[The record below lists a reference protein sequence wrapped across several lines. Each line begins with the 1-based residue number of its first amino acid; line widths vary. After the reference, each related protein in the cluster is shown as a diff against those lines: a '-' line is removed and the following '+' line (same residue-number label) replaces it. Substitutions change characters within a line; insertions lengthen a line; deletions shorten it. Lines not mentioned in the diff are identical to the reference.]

1 MKTKYIIPNEAIE
14 DFKNSID
21 MAIMAYELIK
31 KDVSTKSSRNKGLSS
46 NLLGAMRN
54 GNLKDKQMNPVLI
67 VLNGFI
73 KELND
78 LKTKVGHINTKKVVC
93 PNLVMFL
100 GFMEFKNPLSNAIV
114 VKVMQDSLHD
124 RRFEETLSL
133 RDKEK
138 FAESYELQEMICKL
152 LDGYYI
158 PKEGSSLINV
168 SYLGILGN
176 ASYFSKLMVEWIVTK
191 ETIKDGMTILVN
203 RVGLSNMDSWDNF
216 IDNYNTKYRNELTK
230 EIVTETEKEYKKG
243 TTLMYTETKE
253 LEYYIKGGVVK
264 HLCAPRTFLELLKR
278 NNYSLNARSSLEKQ
292 MQNALMMA
300 SLKENND
307 LIGAYLG
314 SIDIRYQEMWAYLV
328 ENADSLK
335 QVSLEDIRKN
345 FYLVPEIGEGY
356 GYTKED
362 FDYFM
367 IDSLV
372 SNYHLAKNH
381 NKALRLIREG
391 KINVNFEKSGKKFKK
406 IA

>member
-1 MKTKYIIPNEAIE
+1 MKTKYIIPTAAIE
-14 DFKNSID
+14 DFKNSLERTIKVYEMIVND
-21 MAIMAYELIK
+21 LKLRDYMTNDLKEEKDPDDTQLKNMAI
-31 KDVSTKSSRNKGLSS
+31 V
-46 NLLGAMRN
+46 
-54 GNLKDKQMNPVLI
+54 VF
-67 VLNGFI
+67 NGFI
-73 KELND
+73 RD
-78 LKTKVGHINTKKVVC
+78 LKDLKNKVGHINTKKVESV
-93 PNLVMFL
+93 NLSCFL
-100 GFMEFKNPLSNAIV
+100 GFLELTNPLSNAIIIKIMKDTENNEDFNKMKNV
-114 VKVMQDSLHD
+114 VNIEGLDN
-124 RRFEETLSL
+124 
-133 RDKEK
+133 
-138 FAESYELQEMICKL
+138 SYEFQKLFCGLLEDYYLPKDNLNIVNSTYLQIITNA
-152 LDGYYI
+152 GY
-158 PKEGSSLINV
+158 L
-168 SYLGILGN
+168 
-176 ASYFSKLMVEWIVTK
+176 SKFMVEGLITSP
-191 ETIKDGMTILVN
+191 TIREGLALLAN
-203 RVGLSNMDSWDNF
+203 RIAFKNMDSWQEF
-216 IDNYNTKYRNELTK
+216 FSNYETKYRDELTK
-230 EIVTETEKEYKKG
+230 LLKPEKEYKKG

-314 SIDIRYQEMWAYLV
+314 SIDIKYQEMWAYLV
-328 ENADSLK
+328 ENADPLK

-381 NKALRLIREG
+381 NKALRLIRDG

>member
-1 MKTKYIIPNEAIE
+1 MKTKYIIPNAAIE
-14 DFKNSID
+14 DFKNSLERTIKVYEMIVND
-21 MAIMAYELIK
+21 LKLRDYMENDLKEEKDPDDTQLKNMAI
-31 KDVSTKSSRNKGLSS
+31 V
-46 NLLGAMRN
+46 
-54 GNLKDKQMNPVLI
+54 VF
-67 VLNGFI
+67 NGFI
-73 KELND
+73 RD
-78 LKTKVGHINTKKVVC
+78 LKDLKNKVGHINTKKVENI
-93 PNLVMFL
+93 NLFYFL
-100 GFMEFKNPLSNAIV
+100 GFLELTNPLSNAIIIKIMKDTENNEDFNKMKNV
-114 VKVMQDSLHD
+114 VNIEGLDN
-124 RRFEETLSL
+124 
-133 RDKEK
+133 
-138 FAESYELQEMICKL
+138 SYEFQKLFCGLLEDYYLPKDNLNIVNSTYLQIITNS
-152 LDGYYI
+152 GY
-158 PKEGSSLINV
+158 L
-168 SYLGILGN
+168 
-176 ASYFSKLMVEWIVTK
+176 SKFMVEGLITSP
-191 ETIKDGMTILVN
+191 TIREGLAVLAN
-203 RVGLSNMDSWDNF
+203 RIAFKNMDSWQEFFN
-216 IDNYNTKYRNELTK
+216 NYETKYRDELTK
-230 EIVTETEKEYKKG
+230 LLKHEKEYKKG

-264 HLCAPRTFLELLKR
+264 HLCAPRTFFELLKR

-314 SIDIRYQEMWAYLV
+314 SIDIKYQEMWAYLV
-328 ENADSLK
+328 ENADTLK

-381 NKALRLIREG
+381 NKALRLIRDG

>member
-1 MKTKYIIPNEAIE
+1 MKDTENNE
-14 DFKNSID
+14 DFNKMKNVVNI
-21 MAIMAYELIK
+21 E
-31 KDVSTKSSRNKGLSS
+31 GLD
-46 NLLGAMRN
+46 N
-54 GNLKDKQMNPVLI
+54 
-67 VLNGFI
+67 
-73 KELND
+73 
-78 LKTKVGHINTKKVVC
+78 
-93 PNLVMFL
+93 
-100 GFMEFKNPLSNAIV
+100 
-114 VKVMQDSLHD
+114 
-124 RRFEETLSL
+124 
-133 RDKEK
+133 
-138 FAESYELQEMICKL
+138 SYEFQKLFCGLLEDYYLPKDNLNIVNSTYLQIITNA
-152 LDGYYI
+152 GY
-158 PKEGSSLINV
+158 L
-168 SYLGILGN
+168 
-176 ASYFSKLMVEWIVTK
+176 SKFMVEGLITSP
-191 ETIKDGMTILVN
+191 TIREGLALLAN
-203 RVGLSNMDSWDNF
+203 RIAFKNMDSWQEF
-216 IDNYNTKYRNELTK
+216 FSNYETKYRDELTK
-230 EIVTETEKEYKKG
+230 LLKPEKEYKKG

-307 LIGAYLG
+307 LIWAYLG

-328 ENADSLK
+328 ENADTLK

-381 NKALRLIREG
+381 NKALRLIRDG

>member
-1 MKTKYIIPNEAIE
+1 MKTKYIIPNAAIE
-14 DFKNSID
+14 DFKNSLERTIKVYEMIVND
-21 MAIMAYELIK
+21 LKLRDYMENDLKEEKDPDDTQLKNMAI
-31 KDVSTKSSRNKGLSS
+31 V
-46 NLLGAMRN
+46 
-54 GNLKDKQMNPVLI
+54 VF
-67 VLNGFI
+67 NGFI
-73 KELND
+73 RD
-78 LKTKVGHINTKKVVC
+78 LKDLKNKVGHINTKKVENI
-93 PNLVMFL
+93 NLFYFL
-100 GFMEFKNPLSNAIV
+100 GFLELTNPLSNAIIIKIMKDTENNEDFNKMKNV
-114 VKVMQDSLHD
+114 VNIEGLDN
-124 RRFEETLSL
+124 
-133 RDKEK
+133 
-138 FAESYELQEMICKL
+138 SYEFQKLFCGLLEDYYLPKDNLNIVNSTYLQIITNS
-152 LDGYYI
+152 GY
-158 PKEGSSLINV
+158 L
-168 SYLGILGN
+168 
-176 ASYFSKLMVEWIVTK
+176 SKFMVEGLITSP
-191 ETIKDGMTILVN
+191 TIREGLAVLAN
-203 RVGLSNMDSWDNF
+203 RIAFKNMDSWQEFFN
-216 IDNYNTKYRNELTK
+216 NYETKYRDELTK
-230 EIVTETEKEYKKG
+230 LLKHEKEYKKG

-328 ENADSLK
+328 ENADALK